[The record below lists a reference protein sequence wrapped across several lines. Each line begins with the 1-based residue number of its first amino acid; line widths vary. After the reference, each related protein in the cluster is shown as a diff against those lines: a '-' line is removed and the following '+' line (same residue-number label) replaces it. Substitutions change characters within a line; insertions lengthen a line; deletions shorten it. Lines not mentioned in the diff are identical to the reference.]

1 VSRRP
6 PMAHRWTDDLPPEP
20 RWPRARA
27 VAETL
32 AEALVLALAIG
43 LIYAALC
50 VLGPAVAP

>member
-1 VSRRP
+1 MTRP

-32 AEALVLALAIG
+32 AEALVLAFAVG